1 VAIGVVGATGAI
13 IGTIRMVSATMI
25 EIGTTTVMAAKGT
38 ETEATETAAIST
50 KLHS

>member
-1 VAIGVVGATGAI
+1 V
-13 IGTIRMVSATMI
+13 I